1 MEQTSSSANLEA
13 THVPMDSSFPITPA
27 GAKTQEP
34 ASLIWAYRLFWL
46 TFFVFFAATGGGKL
60 WDRVYHLTV
69 RFDSFW
75 SPPHLFI
82 LTMTTISGL
91 LVAGIAALPKLR
103 VWFGPAVRAPIFHWQ
118 MAGTLVFLGAGL
130 VTLVI
135 DLIVD
140 SFWHTAFG
148 LDETQWSFPHDA
160 LAWCWFTIII
170 GFIAARMAFERYRPI
185 GWLTKLAIGFLIL
198 VFLCPPIL
206 EPLYINYSPLL
217 LNALKNVPIVLGNPT
232 VQHMYRIYL
241 AAGITRQT
249 SPLFIPEVT
258 VFAGIALAML
268 RRLDPRA
275 RIFLLA
281 PLAWSCATMGRD
293 LYTILFVH
301 IDGAKNLSQVIHVAL
316 AEPSL
321 WVPIPLLLA
330 AICYMLLQ
338 RINFAEKPIYIF
350 TSIIFAISTFLI
362 WHNNNLMLLFI
373 IPAPFLMLFGVRIG
387 HWFYDLMEHPTSKRV
402 VLYIIITS
410 GTIPAFWGIIDLIL
424 RRTIA

>member
-1 MEQTSSSANLEA
+1 MEQTSSSANLEV
-13 THVPMDSSFPITPA
+13 TRVPTDSSISITSTT
-27 GAKTQEP
+27 AKTPEP

-46 TFFVFFAATGGGKL
+46 TFLVFFAATGGGKL

-69 RFDSFW
+69 RFDTFW

-82 LTMTTISGL
+82 LIMTTISGL
-91 LVAGIAALPKLR
+91 LVATIAALPKLR
-103 VWFGPAVRAPIFHWQ
+103 VWFGPEVRAPIFRWQ

-130 VTLVI
+130 TTLVI
-135 DLIVD
+135 DTLVD
-140 SFWHTAFG
+140 SGWHTAFG

-160 LAWCWFTIII
+160 LAWCWFTVII
-170 GFIAARMAFERYRPI
+170 GFIAARLAFETYRPI
-185 GWLTKLAIGFLIL
+185 GWFTRLVIGFLIL

-217 LNALKNVPIVLGNPT
+217 LNALKNVPIVRGEPT

-258 VFAGIALAML
+258 VFAGAALAML

-293 LYTILFVH
+293 LYTIFFLH
-301 IDGAKNLSQVIHVAL
+301 INGAKTLPQVIQVAL

-338 RINFAEKPIYIF
+338 RINFAEKPIYICHKHHLRHQHL
-350 TSIIFAISTFLI
+350 S
-362 WHNNNLMLLFI
+362 
-373 IPAPFLMLFGVRIG
+373 
-387 HWFYDLMEHPTSKRV
+387 DL
-402 VLYIIITS
+402 
-410 GTIPAFWGIIDLIL
+410 AQ
-424 RRTIA
+424 